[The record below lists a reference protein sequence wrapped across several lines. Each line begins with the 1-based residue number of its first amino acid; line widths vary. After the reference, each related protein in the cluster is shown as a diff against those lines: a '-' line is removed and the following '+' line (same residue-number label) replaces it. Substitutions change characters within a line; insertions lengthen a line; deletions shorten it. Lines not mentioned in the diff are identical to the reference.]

1 MVTTR
6 DQTPISTGFFAK
18 LDIKAGP
25 ATGAS
30 KSAGKTELMALL
42 NVDSS
47 VLESSDKG
55 LLVSYQK
62 YLACLQADHTL
73 KGMLAN
79 GTWVGKKPPTTDVIE
94 LFVSKSMW
102 HSHYTLFEQ
111 VPNFPVLKSWLDN
124 GPDAPS
130 DFEVWGYEK
139 LSYNFK
145 DLKDYIATGGGTS
158 SKKEKGKG
166 KAMDTD
172 KIKKKKEGSGSK
184 KDKTKKDKKGSGSKK
199 KAK

>member
-1 MVTTR
+1 
-6 DQTPISTGFFAK
+6 
-18 LDIKAGP
+18 
-25 ATGAS
+25 
-30 KSAGKTELMALL
+30 MALL

-145 DLKDYIATGGGTS
+145 DLKDYIATVGGHLPRR
-158 SKKEKGKG
+158 KRG
-166 KAMDTD
+166 KARQWTQIKSRKRRRGLVVRRTKPR
-172 KIKKKKEGSGSK
+172 KIRRGLVARRRQSK
-184 KDKTKKDKKGSGSKK
+184 
-199 KAK
+199 